1 MKWKLDRGYLYFRW
15 LDAKSILTL
24 RGNIIRGYYWY
35 YNMSQKDIIWEEMTL
50 GHKIKCE
57 SKGRDKWWHFTL
69 FVLSSLLIFSIRL
82 SNNIV
87 IWFPNTT
94 CFRWIND
101 IFPWFPSFY
110 SGMGS
115 YFSHRIIWLGWK
127 SSKERRDMRSDTF
140 PWFGW
145 MAPKKENLEMTGYT
159 FPYFLIFTWKQ
170 GKRQKIKG

>member
-1 MKWKLDRGYLYFRW
+1 
-15 LDAKSILTL
+15 
-24 RGNIIRGYYWY
+24 
-35 YNMSQKDIIWEEMTL
+35 MSQKDIIWEEMTL

-115 YFSHRIIWLGWK
+115 YFSHCIIWLGWK
-127 SSKERRDMRSDTF
+127 SSKERKEMRIDTF
-140 PWFGW
+140 PWSGW
-145 MAPKKENLEMTGYT
+145 MTLTYNVFGPIILDYRPENFLLAFLRFKRPHFNYACSKERVGRDDRLHLSILFFHLKT
-159 FPYFLIFTWKQ
+159 
-170 GKRQKIKG
+170 R